1 MSEAN
6 FFSGQTQFSALIVTE
21 GTEPPC
27 PDGTTFCNQVSGWQF
42 DTALCDIKR
51 LRVSHVVVLGD
62 VRVLPLLRLIDEA
75 EMHGLDITFLPQGAD
90 VNTALH

>member
-6 FFSGQTQFSALIVTE
+6 FFSGQSQVSALIVTE
-21 GTEPPC
+21 GTTPQC
-27 PDGTTFCNQVSGWQF
+27 PHGTTFCNQVSGWQF
-42 DTALCDIKR
+42 DNALHLIKR
-51 LRVSHVVVLGD
+51 LGVCHVVVVGD
-62 VRVLPLLRLIDEA
+62 VRVLQLLRLIDEA